1 MYSLLRP
8 LLFTLPGELAHE
20 LTLAGLRAGGGA
32 LLPAVPD
39 EPVELM
45 GLRFRNPVGLAAGLD
60 KNGDCVAGLARLGFG
75 FIEVGT
81 VTPRP
86 QPGNPRPRMFRMP
99 RVQALIN
106 RMGFNNKGVDHL
118 VRAVEHSGFDGVLGV
133 NIGKNRDTPLE
144 QAVDDYVYG
153 LERVHGVA
161 SYVVVNISSPNTPGL
176 RGLQHGRALD
186 DLLAELRKRQSR
198 LDQAAGRCV
207 PLLIKIAPDNE
218 AQELA
223 RMATAFLEHG
233 VDGVIV
239 GNTTVSR
246 TGVEGLR
253 HADETGGLSGAPLR
267 PLADQAL
274 ATMAAELNGRLPLI
288 GVGGI
293 NSGEDAARKRRLGA
307 DLVQV
312 YTGLIYQGPALV
324 RASVRA
330 WSREDAS

>member
-1 MYSLLRP
+1 M
-8 LLFTLPGELAHE
+8 
-20 LTLAGLRAGGGA
+20 
-32 LLPAVPD
+32 
-39 EPVELM
+39 
-45 GLRFRNPVGLAAGLD
+45 
-60 KNGDCVAGLARLGFG
+60 
-75 FIEVGT
+75 
-81 VTPRP
+81 
-86 QPGNPRPRMFRMP
+86 
-99 RVQALIN
+99 
-106 RMGFNNKGVDHL
+106 
-118 VRAVEHSGFDGVLGV
+118 
-133 NIGKNRDTPLE
+133 
-144 QAVDDYVYG
+144 
-153 LERVHGVA
+153 
-161 SYVVVNISSPNTPGL
+161 
-176 RGLQHGRALD
+176 
-186 DLLAELRKRQSR
+186 LAELRKRQSR

-233 VDGVIV
+233 VNGVIV